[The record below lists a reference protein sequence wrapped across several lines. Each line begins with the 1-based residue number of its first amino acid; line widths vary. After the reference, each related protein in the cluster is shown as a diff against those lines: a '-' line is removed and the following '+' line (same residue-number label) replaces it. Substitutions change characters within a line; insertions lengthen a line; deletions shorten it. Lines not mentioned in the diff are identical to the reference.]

1 MDVGLIIIG
10 NEILSGA
17 TQDTNSTF
25 MARSLFEMGA
35 DLKEIVTLPDI
46 IPLVASKVKEYSE
59 RFDLVLTSGGI
70 GPTHDDI
77 TYEAVAQGLG
87 VGLHLEP
94 HFEALVKSRFKKR
107 INEASL
113 KLARIPQGSTWLDPG
128 PFWFPPVVAGNVVI
142 FPGVPLLL
150 EGQFPALAQLL
161 PEARHFVR
169 SVRVFYSEFLLA
181 DLASDVDARYADVEV
196 GSYPHLTGTERHV
209 TLKFTG
215 KKEESVESAFRD
227 FVAGIPAEARYELLD

>member
-17 TQDTNSTF
+17 TEDTNSTF
-25 MARSLFEMGA
+25 IARSLFEMGA

-46 IPLVASKVKEYSE
+46 VPLVASKVKEFSE
-59 RFDLVLTSGGI
+59 RFELVVTTGGI

-94 HFEALVKSRFKKR
+94 HFEALVKSRFKER
-107 INEASL
+107 MNEASL
-113 KLARIPQGSTWLDPG
+113 KLARIPEGSTWLDPG
-128 PFWFPPVVAGNVVI
+128 AFWFPPVVARNVVI
-142 FPGVPLLL
+142 FPGVPMLL
-150 EGQFPALAQLL
+150 EGQFSTIAQLL
-161 PEARHFVR
+161 PRACHFVR

-181 DLASDVDARYADVEV
+181 DLAEGVDARYPDVEV
-196 GSYPHLTGTERHV
+196 GSYPYLAGTERHV

-215 KKEESVESAFRD
+215 KNQESVESAFKE
-227 FVAGIPAEARYELLD
+227 FLAGIPPEARYELLD